1 MMRRV
6 GLAVRSAW
14 GFTAALLVIVLG
26 SVLLVAELHDRE
38 DALRQA
44 HIAANELQQD
54 AGELRVASD
63 AMMAEVLPLDEAAEE
78 IDSELK
84 DLHESVTSLQEL
96 SDDPVAPEVERAL
109 IALESSLESL
119 LASYQAG
126 QPDTAVRVRAER
138 TVSAFD
144 AFDARVDAADDHYK
158 DSASRSS
165 EVSSIGLWVAMLL
178 AGLAIG
184 GLSWRYERARRA
196 AQRVLEERLSERV
209 AELAEITEQHRR
221 LEAMKYSFIAAVSH
235 ELRTPLTSIQ
245 MSLEMLDDGY
255 AGDLPA
261 AATEVIAVAAR
272 GARRLSRLVED
283 VIDLERLESG
293 HFPFSPGPH
302 DLQELLLE
310 TVESLTPVAETAG
323 IALVLHGTHATVLC
337 DGDRVLQAL
346 VNLVGNGIKFSSPG
360 TCVRIEAACHDD
372 EVEVIVR
379 DEGRGIPADQLDA
392 VFDRFHQVDTKAHH
406 RGGGAGLGLTI
417 TRHMIEAQ
425 GGRIWVESEYGAG
438 TSFHFTV
445 PLVPDLRPEDALSL
459 R

>member
-1 MMRRV
+1 MRRG
-6 GLAVRSAW
+6 GLAVGSAW

-44 HIAANELQQD
+44 HIAANELKQD
-54 AGELRVASD
+54 AGELRAASD
-63 AMMAEVLPLDEAAEE
+63 ALMAEELPLDEAAVE

-84 DLHESVTSLQEL
+84 DLRASVTSLEEL
-96 SDDPVAPEVERAL
+96 SDDSVAPEVERAL
-109 IALESSLESL
+109 ITLESSLESL

-126 QPDTAVRVRAER
+126 QPDTAISVWAER
-138 TVSAFD
+138 TVPAFD
-144 AFDARVDAADDHYK
+144 AFDARVDAADDHYEAA
-158 DSASRSS
+158 ASRSS
-165 EVSSIGLWVAMLL
+165 DVSRIGLWVAMLL

-196 AQRVLEERLSERV
+196 AQRALEERLSERV

-221 LEAMKYSFIAAVSH
+221 LETMKYSFIAAVSH

-255 AGDLPA
+255 AGDLPS

-293 HFPFSPGPH
+293 HFAFSPSPH

-310 TVESLTPVAETAG
+310 TVDSLTPVAETAG
-323 IALVLHGTHATVLC
+323 IALALHGTQATVLC

-346 VNLVGNGIKFSSPG
+346 VNLVGNGIKFASPG
-360 TCVRIEAACHDD
+360 TCVRIDAECHDG
-372 EVEVIVR
+372 EVEVTVR

-392 VFDRFHQVDTKAHH
+392 VFDRFHQVDTKADQ

-438 TSFHFTV
+438 ASFHFTL
-445 PLVPDLRPEDALSL
+445 PLVPDLRPEGAPSL